1 MEMGEL
7 SIKGGAIRITQIKTG
22 AYLELPMPAQLIE
35 AIDAMATLQK
45 RILYNSARISILGKI
60 MVSREGLEPSTI
72 RLKVECSTS

>member
-22 AYLELPMPAQLIE
+22 AYLELLMPARLIE

-45 RILYNSARISILGKI
+45 RNIVQFCAD
-60 MVSREGLEPSTI
+60 
-72 RLKVECSTS
+72 